1 MSSSKYTHCHTS
13 ARAFSRCPRPTVASI
28 ADVFVSSLVLATLCH
43 EHSPRVRQFSTA
55 SSRTSE
61 QHLRRYRLKGFTGA
75 DQLPNGSTSHPPA
88 QPSRT
93 RSWLSAGLAHSDD
106 VSFQQNC
113 TATTFK
119 KKIRENSDGTPS
131 SLERGAEGSAEETTR
146 EQLGEPI
153 SDLITRPNRDTAFE
167 GDEHGHAG
175 AKVVDEVGPSDTS
188 TPKKESGFSYDEKNY
203 IAISRLY
210 RRILGDDSDWKAAVD
225 TLMAFPQGKRGMSSE
240 RDEIERPSVARFT
253 EVLYSETI
261 PTTQHLFRLYR
272 DIPAPGVA
280 KLSKTSRGSLL
291 RRLADPP
298 NRRWADVR
306 RYLAV
311 VEDMV
316 TAGLHMSPSLWASA
330 IYLAGRGTGSGRV
343 KRRDLVRAVGIWQQM
358 EHLAGVPADAAVF
371 EILFSVAVKAG
382 QYTVAGRLEKEMA
395 SRGLVFGRYGMV
407 TKMLYHGLSQDV
419 RGISRTLEK
428 FVKSGEI
435 VDTVVLNCLCASY
448 LRAGET
454 RLAEGLYARMIEA
467 QVALR
472 KKEHHKEDASLH
484 NVSPVEPVLSSEFVL
499 YRANTRK
506 LGRLLKSSPVLKRLQ
521 PEFHRVIQDS
531 LPMTPDTRTFYIFLR
546 HHALQTGRF
555 DMFMSVLHDM
565 EDAFAVPPR
574 HMIYMLLFE
583 GFGLHGR
590 RMKDWSAKRLR
601 LVWHSYLR
609 ALHESKARLDGLSK
623 GPKSPKT
630 VWENPLKISS
640 VSDGEADVPG
650 SDPDGFYIPLPS
662 DDPQGTPDRL
672 EMQDNVEEFTPDH
685 LPDTA
690 GHEADVEE
698 APNDISE
705 IEESGHD
712 VTDDQRRIITDAIC
726 DDLLDIDIDP
736 DLNHVQYL
744 QRRVEHGVFVGRQM
758 IIVILR
764 AFGACCGPKEVLEV
778 WLQLERLWHA
788 DHRKAND
795 VFAVKEELDRQMSKD
810 PPRPDRVG

>member
-1 MSSSKYTHCHTS
+1 MSRPKHPHCHTS
-13 ARAFSRCPRPTVASI
+13 TRAFFRRPRPTVASI
-28 ADVFVSSLVLATLCH
+28 ADAFIGSLVLATFCH
-43 EHSPRVRQFSTA
+43 EHSPRVRTFSTA
-55 SSRTSE
+55 SLRTSG
-61 QHLRRYRLKGFTGA
+61 QLLRRHRLRGFAGA
-75 DQLPNGSTSHPPA
+75 DQLPNGGTSHRPP

-106 VSFQQNC
+106 VSFQQNY
-113 TATTFK
+113 TATTLK
-119 KKIRENSDGTPS
+119 EKISENSDGPPS
-131 SLERGAEGSAEETTR
+131 SLKKGAEGSAEETSR
-146 EQLGEPI
+146 ERFGEPI
-153 SDLITRPNRDTAFE
+153 SDLITRPNRNIAFE

-175 AKVVDEVGPSDTS
+175 AKVVDEVGPSDTL
-188 TPKKESGFSYDEKNY
+188 TPKKESGLSYDEKNY
-203 IAISRLY
+203 IAISKLY
-210 RRILGDDSDWKAAVD
+210 RRILGDDSDWKAAVGA
-225 TLMAFPQGKRGMSSE
+225 LMEFPQGKRDVSSG

-253 EVLYSETI
+253 EVLNSESV

-280 KLSKTSRGSLL
+280 KLSKTSRGYLL

-330 IYLAGRGTGSGRV
+330 IYLAGRGTGGGRV
-343 KRRDLVRAVGIWQQM
+343 MRRDLVRAVGIWQQM
-358 EHLAGVPADAAVF
+358 EHLAGIPADAVIF

-395 SRGLVFGRYGMV
+395 SRGLAFGRHGMV
-407 TKMLYHGLSQDV
+407 TKILYHGLCQDV

-428 FVKSGEI
+428 FIKSGEI

-454 RLAEGLYARMIEA
+454 RLAERLYARMVEA
-467 QVALR
+467 QVELR
-472 KKEHHKEDASLH
+472 KKNHHKEGASLR
-484 NVSPVEPVLSSEFVL
+484 NVSPVGPVLSSEFVL
-499 YRANTRK
+499 YRTNTRK
-506 LGRLLKSSPVLKRLQ
+506 LGRLLKSSPVLKKLQ

-531 LPMTPDTRTFYIFLR
+531 LPMAPDTRTFYIFLR

-574 HMIYMLLFE
+574 HIIYMLLFE
-583 GFGLHGR
+583 GFGLHGSR
-590 RMKDWSAKRLR
+590 VKDWSAKRLR

-609 ALHESKARLDGLSK
+609 ALHESKARLDGMGK
-623 GPKSPKT
+623 GAKSPKT

-640 VSDGEADVPG
+640 VADGETDVPE
-650 SDPDGFYIPLPS
+650 SDPDGFYMPLPS
-662 DDPQGTPDRL
+662 DDTQGTPERL
-672 EMQDNVEEFTPDH
+672 EMQDKVEALTPDH
-685 LPDTA
+685 LRDRV
-690 GHEADVEE
+690 GQEE
-698 APNDISE
+698 APNDVSK
-705 IEESGHD
+705 IEKPEHD
-712 VTDDQRRIITDAIC
+712 VTDDQRRIITNAIS

-736 DLNHVQYL
+736 DLNHTAYL

-758 IIVILR
+758 IILILR

-810 PPRPDRVG
+810 PPRPDHVR